1 MTTKRREI
9 LEQAADL
16 VDGDRDAEYGTPQ
29 ENLGRIAEFWTTYFG
44 FPVRAD
50 QVALAMALVKI
61 ARLVHQPDHPDSP
74 VDGAGYFGLAGE
86 LAEEPSTGF
95 GFVFRDVPVIR
106 VEDATPDPREPR
118 FNCCESKNL
127 RKGDECLYCK
137 HVVGMG

>member
-9 LEQAADL
+9 LERAADL

-50 QVALAMALVKI
+50 QVAVAMVLVKV
-61 ARLVHQPDHPDSP
+61 ARMVQTPDHPDSP

-86 LAEEPSTGF
+86 LAEKPSTIGDYF
-95 GFVFRDVPVIR
+95 DRYKDD
-106 VEDATPDPREPR
+106 VEDVEDVVPEPLEGLRERALADAYKR
-118 FNCCESKNL
+118 FEDAR
-127 RKGDECLYCK
+127 RKLD
-137 HVVGMG
+137 V

>member
-9 LEQAADL
+9 LERAADL

-50 QVALAMALVKI
+50 QVAVAMVLVKV
-61 ARLVHQPDHPDSP
+61 ARMVQTPDHPDNP

-86 LAEEPSTGF
+86 LA
-95 GFVFRDVPVIR
+95 
-106 VEDATPDPREPR
+106 
-118 FNCCESKNL
+118 
-127 RKGDECLYCK
+127 
-137 HVVGMG
+137 

>member
-16 VDGDRDAEYGTPQ
+16 VDGNRDAEYGTPQ

-50 QVALAMALVKI
+50 QVAVAMVLVKV
-61 ARLVHQPDHPDSP
+61 ARMVQTPDHPDSP

-86 LAEEPSTGF
+86 LAEKPSAIIEYLKQH
-95 GFVFRDVPVIR
+95 RD
-106 VEDATPDPREPR
+106 E
-118 FNCCESKNL
+118 L
-127 RKGDECLYCK
+127 
-137 HVVGMG
+137 